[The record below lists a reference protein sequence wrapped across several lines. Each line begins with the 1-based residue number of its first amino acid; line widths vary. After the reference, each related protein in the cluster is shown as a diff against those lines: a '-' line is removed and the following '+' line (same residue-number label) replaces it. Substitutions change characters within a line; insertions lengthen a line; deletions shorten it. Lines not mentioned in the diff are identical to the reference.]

1 MSRWHI
7 TISSEAARKRA
18 CEWVSKAPD
27 GYRITVQSVQRT
39 KKQNDRQWP
48 MLSAISTQLVWHG
61 RRYTPEQWRD
71 YFMHQLNGGAFMP
84 DEDGG
89 MIPIGRS
96 SSNLDKEEHS
106 LFQDLIEAF
115 AERHGVDL
123 MQQNERSA
131 A

>member
-1 MSRWHI
+1 MSRWQI

>member
-1 MSRWHI
+1 MSRWQI

-48 MLSAISTQLVWHG
+48 MLSAIATQLVWHG

-71 YFMHQLNGGAFMP
+71 YFIHELT
-84 DEDGG
+84 
-89 MIPIGRS
+89 S
-96 SSNLDKEEHS
+96 W
-106 LFQDLIEAF
+106 
-115 AERHGVDL
+115 V
-123 MQQNERSA
+123 
-131 A
+131 

>member
-1 MSRWHI
+1 MSRWQI
-7 TISSEAARKRA
+7 TISSDAARKRA

-27 GYRITVQSVQRT
+27 GYRVTVQSVQRT

-61 RRYTPEQWRD
+61 RKYTPEQWRD

-96 SSNLDKEEHS
+96 SSNLGKEEHS
-106 LFQDLIEAF
+106 FFQELIEAF
-115 AERHGVDL
+115 AERNGVDL
-123 MQQNERSA
+123 MGQEQA